1 MRLAARVALTVWAL
15 VMLVLFWLMVAGMNV
30 VTALWDSS
38 ELTCDVG
45 RRVLENVWAKGEAR
59 T

>member
-38 ELTCDVG
+38 ELTLDVG